1 MPEEMVTLTS
11 DSPAEAPGGLGNA
24 VADFIQDNA
33 GLEGNSQWATS
44 ETDGSY
50 ETADDGYDEVAEVD
64 ETDYDSLT
72 DELLG
77 IDNGQMYAQ
86 EPEEPGA
93 VPYERFRE
101 VNERARQATEYEER
115 FNRWGRVIE
124 NLESQGYQDAD
135 AVDAML
141 AQQEQQRSEY
151 QIQNRY
157 RQMADQ
163 QLIDPQLAEAQA
175 RAEIMQQRYEGQMA
189 QVNQYMLSQQRDY
202 AVQQYPLAQRAPEL
216 VDNLISAGFS
226 PEQAAQAVHEQVRTI
241 TRSLVPEI
249 TSRLSRSQRSPQPMG
264 NANTAVPAPPGRG
277 VPQQRGSSIGALLG
291 IVRGKNTL

>member
-64 ETDYDSLT
+64 ETDYDALT

-77 IDNGQMYAQ
+77 VDRGQYYEQ

-163 QLIDPQLAEAQA
+163 QLMDPQLAEAQA

-277 VPQQRGSSIGALLG
+277 VQQQRGSSIGALLG

>member
-33 GLEGNSQWATS
+33 GLEDNSQWATS

-77 IDNGQMYAQ
+77 IENNQFYAQ
-86 EPEEPGA
+86 EQEEPGA

-141 AQQEQQRSEY
+141 AQQEQQQREY
-151 QIQNRY
+151 QIQSRY

>member
-33 GLEGNSQWATS
+33 GLGDNSQWATS

-64 ETDYDSLT
+64 ETDYDALT

-77 IDNGQMYAQ
+77 VDRGQMYEQ

-141 AQQEQQRSEY
+141 AQQEQQQRES

-277 VPQQRGSSIGALLG
+277 QQQQRGSSIGALLG